1 MRSISLLRLALEVE
15 VLRLRYLLQR
25 QGRRAA
31 LGLLAAIFGVSA
43 LVLANVVGWQLLR
56 LYVAPI
62 YATLILLGVNL
73 VIAVTF
79 ALLAGRS
86 SPSHAE
92 QDALRIRRDA
102 LEGAQSSL
110 AFAVALPSIGAV
122 LGVPRRQN
130 AKWWPLGWRWRR

>member
-1 MRSISLLRLALEVE
+1 M
-15 VLRLRYLLQR
+15 
-25 QGRRAA
+25 
-31 LGLLAAIFGVSA
+31 
-43 LVLANVVGWQLLR
+43 LANVVGWQLLLR

-110 AFAVALPSIGAV
+110 AFAVALPTIGAFSAC
-122 LGVPRRQN
+122 LAGRTQN
-130 AKWWPLGWRWRR
+130 GGPWAGGGDGNQGAALHWRNGSVCFLAARHK